1 MVSNGFASCMLAHNA
16 KTPDDSAL
24 KRSSSVSLNL
34 KMRLHEIMQRA
45 NRNPSSQGE
54 TMTRP
59 VSPRVC
65 TIPNSQLSDIEEL
78 ALATL
83 HMSKDDAMERFSEDY
98 EDTYA
103 KCLETFE
110 CKGMYA
116 SFPIEG
122 RDGDEIHLEDGAVLK
137 SQVLADLLHR
147 ADEVVFYAV
156 CAHGYEEVSAAAADE
171 DDLIASMFYD
181 AWGGGYTIAAHRWI
195 KRAIA
200 DAARE
205 NGRYAGRG
213 WAPGEEGLE
222 MQLQKTLLEQLD
234 LSQIG
239 MSITGQYT
247 VRPIMSLCGIMGVSN
262 DEGIMR
268 DGADRT
274 EYH

>member
-1 MVSNGFASCMLAHNA
+1 
-16 KTPDDSAL
+16 
-24 KRSSSVSLNL
+24 
-34 KMRLHEIMQRA
+34 
-45 NRNPSSQGE
+45 
-54 TMTRP
+54 MTRP
-59 VSPRVC
+59 VSPRAC
-65 TIPNSQLSDIEEL
+65 TIPNDQLNDVEEL

-83 HMSKDDAMERFSEDY
+83 HMSKDDAMERFPEDY

-116 SFPIEG
+116 SFPIER
-122 RDGDEIHLEDGAVLK
+122 RDGDEICLEGGAVLK

-156 CAHGYEEVSAAAADE
+156 CTHGYEEASVAAADE

-195 KRAIA
+195 KRVIA
-200 DAARE
+200 DAAHE

-247 VRPIMSLCGIMGVSN
+247 VRPIMSLCGIMGISD